1 MVALV
6 GPNGAGKSTILL
18 TLGSPYEGRLLSARG
33 EQAWPGTGAGDVVA
47 IMQIEIQPPRLDEAL
62 PLVGESL
69 SRHSRQTPR

>member
-1 MVALV
+1 VA
-6 GPNGAGKSTILL
+6 PA
-18 TLGSPYEGRLLSARG
+18 LGSPYEGRLLSARG

-62 PLVGESL
+62 PSSGSL